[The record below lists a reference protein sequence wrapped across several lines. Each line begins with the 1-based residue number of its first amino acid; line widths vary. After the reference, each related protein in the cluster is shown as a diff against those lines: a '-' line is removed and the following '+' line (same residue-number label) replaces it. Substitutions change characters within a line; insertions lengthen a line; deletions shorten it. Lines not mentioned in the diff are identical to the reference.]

1 MYARRCQKRAASHVL
16 VAEAAI
22 AAFASALASD
32 VAVGI
37 TLQRRT
43 GMPRVLIN
51 YPKATLFTV
60 DRAVGRNAP
69 NDRLDVL
76 LVQFLLILSTNDRWW
91 NPTVTVPRGLRVA
104 TPVVGT
110 VHEQSLSGSHPKPQG
125 NIIIDGICG
134 DQTIGFIEYFQEQM
148 QLRRIGVELNGQ
160 VVPQQ
165 IRGTTTMS
173 LLNETLRRLGQPWML
188 DQSGAFPKELANSFY
203 F

>member
-1 MYARRCQKRAASHVL
+1 
-16 VAEAAI
+16 
-22 AAFASALASD
+22 
-32 VAVGI
+32 
-37 TLQRRT
+37 
-43 GMPRVLIN
+43 MPRVLIN